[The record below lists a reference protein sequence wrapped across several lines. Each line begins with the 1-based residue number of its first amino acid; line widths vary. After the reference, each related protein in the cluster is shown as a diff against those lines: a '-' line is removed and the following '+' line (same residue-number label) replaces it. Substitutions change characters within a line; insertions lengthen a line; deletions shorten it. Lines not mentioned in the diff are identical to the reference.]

1 LRIFDRLY
9 QGDVRR
15 GGLVRSA
22 LIALALAASGCGDT
36 AGENKCGA
44 RATCTSKPGEAPDG
58 GLPGYVFCTNP
69 EATWAW
75 FQATDG
81 KQYFCVSAS
90 DCALA
95 FQQVTDWC
103 RKP

>member
-1 LRIFDRLY
+1 V
-9 QGDVRR
+9 VR
-15 GGLVRSA
+15 GA
-22 LIALALAASGCGDT
+22 LIALLLAACGPSATD
-36 AGENKCGA
+36 NICGA

-69 EATWAW
+69 ESTWAW

-90 DCALA
+90 DCGLA